1 MATEEDSIH
10 ADQEEPNLLEINE
23 MLVDI
28 QISIT
33 SVVKE
38 NKALRKERSQRQRQF
53 QREGTPRL
61 ERVVAKD
68 KRRNK
73 VLHRN
78 LLDATKTRKKKRQG
92 KILRH
97 NMKEESD
104 RLCEEL
110 DSLEQYT
117 RKNSLE
123 IRGIPD

>member
-1 MATEEDSIH
+1 MGRKNKHGERGSTEEYFRISKKSNMATEEDSIH

-23 MLVDI
+23 ILVVI

-78 LLDATKTRKKKRQG
+78 LLDATKTRKKNDK
-92 KILRH
+92 
-97 NMKEESD
+97 
-104 RLCEEL
+104 
-110 DSLEQYT
+110 
-117 RKNSLE
+117 
-123 IRGIPD
+123 